1 MITTFLTTQEERLW
15 IADPKAINH
24 VLKNSTTLYRKPDN
38 LRELISLTLDHGLAW
53 ADGNV
58 FLNLV
63 YSRVLTPVGD
73 IHKRQKRNMAPAFG
87 LIEAKGLLPYFAQ
100 SVTKVTP
107 RSIQI

>member
-1 MITTFLTTQEERLW
+1 MW

-24 VLKNSTTLYRKPDN
+24 VLRNFTLYRKPDN
-38 LRELISLTLDHGLAW
+38 LRELISLILDHGLAW

-63 YSRVLTPVGD
+63 YSRVLNPVGD
-73 IHKRQKRNMAPAFG
+73 IYRHQKRVMLRAFG
-87 LIEAKGLLPYFAQ
+87 RVEAKGLLPYFAQ

-107 RSIQI
+107 RFVQI